1 MQRKATK
8 DEAAK
13 FIAQCGDAAYEQALE
28 AERAARRQR
37 NMRLARF
44 LEKVARRIALDSAK
58 RGRRMP
64 LSEVVAIAV
73 FSLYR
78 HRHRDAGDSS
88 HVARRRSAP
97 PSVDAIKEGMTISC
111 AVSHPSAARASLTT
125 VSWLTNDPAR

>member
-44 LEKVARRIALDSAK
+44 LEKVARRIALDSAMC
-58 RGRRMP
+58 GRLRVGKDF
-64 LSEVVAIAV
+64 L
-73 FSLYR
+73 
-78 HRHRDAGDSS
+78 
-88 HVARRRSAP
+88 RRS
-97 PSVDAIKEGMTISC
+97 SIGRCGHVFGLL
-111 AVSHPSAARASLTT
+111 ARFT
-125 VSWLTNDPAR
+125 